1 MSCIIEDV
9 LFSNIWYLFCSQD
22 ESGEIYYFN
31 FSTGDSVWDHPCDEY
46 FREMVEEERAKLKP
60 AKNVKNKKNKEKK
73 KDKKDKKDKTNG
85 DKFGV
90 RFLLINSVI

>member
-1 MSCIIEDV
+1 
-9 LFSNIWYLFCSQD
+9 
-22 ESGEIYYFN
+22 
-31 FSTGDSVWDHPCDEY
+31 
-46 FREMVEEERAKLKP
+46 MVEEERAKLKP